1 MADEKTDEE
10 QSEKKGP
17 GMIVWL
23 ATLLVAA
30 GGGAAVPFFMN
41 TSAPAED
48 MVEEDSPSPYEIPE
62 LEETTVVPF
71 GDVTINLN
79 DPKMNRYLRLKI
91 AVLVAKDDELMV
103 TEAITS
109 KSAIL
114 KSWLLS
120 HLSDKNMEE
129 IRGGAGQNML
139 RRELLS
145 QFNDVLFS
153 DHLDHVYDVLFEE
166 FNIQ

>member
-1 MADEKTDEE
+1 MADTETEE
-10 QSEKKGP
+10 EPEKKGP
-17 GMIVWL
+17 GMALWL

-30 GGGAAVPFFMN
+30 GGGAAVPFFLN
-41 TSAPAED
+41 TSTPAED
-48 MVEEDSPSPYEIPE
+48 MAEDDGPSPYEIPAPD
-62 LEETTVVPF
+62 ETAVVPF
-71 GDVTINLN
+71 GDVTVNLN
-79 DPKMNRYLRLKI
+79 DGKMNRYLRLKI

-103 TEAITS
+103 TEAITN
-109 KSAIL
+109 KSAVL
-114 KSWLLS
+114 KNWMLS
-120 HLSDKNMEE
+120 HLSDKSMEE

-139 RRELLS
+139 SRELLG